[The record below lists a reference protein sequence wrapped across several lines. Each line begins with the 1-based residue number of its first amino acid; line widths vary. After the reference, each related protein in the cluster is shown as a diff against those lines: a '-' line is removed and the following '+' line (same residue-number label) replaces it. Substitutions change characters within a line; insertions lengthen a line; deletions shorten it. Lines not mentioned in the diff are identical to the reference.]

1 MRAIRAEQQP
11 EEPDARMEYVRLCGS
26 RGLVTACGHPVG
38 AVTVSGRADDDTK
51 PYQECQEVA
60 DETE

>member
-1 MRAIRAEQQP
+1 MGH
-11 EEPDARMEYVRLCGS
+11 VRLCGS

-38 AVTVSGRADDDTK
+38 AVTVSGGAGDDTK
-51 PYQECQEVA
+51 PYQERQEVA